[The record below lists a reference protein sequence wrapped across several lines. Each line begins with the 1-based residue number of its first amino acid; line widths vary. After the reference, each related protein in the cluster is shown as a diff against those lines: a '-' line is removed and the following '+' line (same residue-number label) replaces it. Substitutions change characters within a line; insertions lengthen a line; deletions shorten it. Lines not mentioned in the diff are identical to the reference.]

1 MGYFTST
8 LTQVI
13 SLFAIII
20 IGYILYKADVIP
32 KNTDKVLSR
41 LLSMVMLPALCFK
54 TLISNLTAD
63 VISYKWPFLVFGLAA
78 VSFSYFIAHF
88 LSKAF
93 SKDRYQR
100 HVYTYSFTIA
110 NLGYMGYTL
119 IECVFGSEMLADM
132 LIFAVPFNVFIYTI
146 GYSTLTG
153 NEKIT
158 FKALVNPVCIALLA
172 GAVIGLTGIKLP
184 TFVVDVADSLGK
196 CMGPTAMLITGFVI
210 AQYKPLNLLK
220 NYRVY
225 IASFLRLIILPAIIV
240 ILFKLCGANK
250 EIIIVTLGSTAM
262 PLGLNTVVFP
272 ASCGQDTTTGASMA
286 LISNILGIITIPIM
300 FMLFVKF

>member
-1 MGYFTST
+1 MGYFSST

-13 SLFAIII
+13 SLFIIII
-20 IGYILYKADVIP
+20 IGYILYKTNVVP

-41 LLSMVMLPALCFK
+41 LLSLVMLPALCFK
-54 TLISNLTAD
+54 TLITNLTAD

-78 VSFSYFIAHF
+78 VSFSYITAIL

-93 SKDRYQR
+93 TKDRFTR
-100 HVYTYSFTIA
+100 HVYTYSFTVA

-119 IECVFGSEMLADM
+119 IGSVFGSEMLANM

-153 NEKIT
+153 HEKVT
-158 FKALVNPVCIALLA
+158 FKSLINPVCISLLL
-172 GAVIGLTGIKLP
+172 GAIIGISGLKLP
-184 TFVVDVADSLGK
+184 TFIVDVADTLGN
-196 CMGPTAMLITGFVI
+196 CMGPTAMLVTGFVI
-210 AQYKPLNLLK
+210 AQYKPLELLK
-220 NYRVY
+220 NYRVL
-225 IASFLRLIILPAIIV
+225 IASILRLLVIPTVIV
-240 ILFKLCGANK
+240 LLFKLCGASK

-272 ASCGQDTTTGASMA
+272 ASCGKDTTTGASMA
-286 LISNILGIITIPIM
+286 LISNILGVVTIPVM
-300 FMLFVKF
+300 FMLFI